1 MSTCLQI
8 QAQIERLDR
17 NYRQAQDTLSRH
29 VISTMRSEAVIEMFN
44 QIAQF
49 SNRTNPDTLAI
60 IHYIL
65 DSREMRHILSRTDP
79 DTINIIHNILVTIC
93 L

>member
-1 MSTCLQI
+1 MCTCLQI

-17 NYRQAQDTLSRH
+17 NYRQARDALSRH
-29 VISTMRSEAVIEMFN
+29 VISTMASEAVIEMFN
-44 QIAQF
+44 QIQQF
-49 SNRTNPDTLAI
+49 SNRTDPDTLAI

-65 DSREMRHILSRTDP
+65 YSDEMRYILSRTDP
-79 DTINIIHNILVTIC
+79 HTINIIHKILMTIC